1 VYNFDENGNSTD
13 PNDPTAVDPTHPNH
27 RTKPE
32 YQATRDFW
40 ARAHWEDLASKGL
53 TTEVE

>member
-40 ARAHWEDLASKGL
+40 AKAHAEDLADKGL
-53 TTEVE
+53 TTEVP